1 MLNILISGGRD
12 GLGKAIA
19 TKLTPANKV
28 IILSHNQEKLKNVS
42 KEIGCDF
49 VLADVTDYSSLAA
62 AVKTVLEKYQEIN
75 VLINSAG
82 IWMEGNL
89 EDNDIN
95 QIQEVLSV
103 NTLGTIF
110 LTKAVLPSMKSHQQG
125 RIINIISQDGLNA
138 KENRSIYSA
147 SKWAITGFTK
157 CLQKDL
163 VKDKIGVMGIYPGL
177 LKTGLFEKQG
187 ATRNLDT
194 ALDPTEI
201 ASIVEYV
208 INLSPDVL
216 IPDIS
221 IKNINNPN
229 NMNDSGSPQIGLDLN
244 PDMITPQT
252 GIPQTTPAS
261 ITPVASPITPGVI
274 DITPGASTSD
284 DLHPEKIENI
294 TPVAAVPTPAE
305 AVISEN
311 PVTDTGIHLA
321 DVVPAP
327 LSDTSLPGPISASPP
342 AAEEAAS
349 ISVELPPASPINP
362 LHEDPDLVNLSK

>member
-1 MLNILISGGRD
+1 MLNILISGGSD

-19 TKLTPANKV
+19 VKLAPANKV
-28 IILSHNQEKLKNVS
+28 VILSHNREKLEMVA
-42 KEIGCDF
+42 KEINCDF
-49 VLADVTDYSSLAA
+49 VEADVTDFSSLTT
-62 AVKTVLEKYQEIN
+62 AVGTVLEKYQKID

-82 IWMEGNL
+82 IWIQGDL
-89 EDNDIN
+89 VDNDVE
-95 QIQEVLSV
+95 QIQEVISV

-125 RIINIISQDGLNA
+125 RIINIVSQDGLHA
-138 KENRSIYSA
+138 KENRSVYTA

-163 VKDKIGVMGIYPGL
+163 VKDKIGVTGIYPGL

-194 ALDPTEI
+194 ALDPIQI
-201 ASIVEYV
+201 ASFVEYV

-261 ITPVASPITPGVI
+261 VTPVASPITPGVI
-274 DITPGASTSD
+274 DITPGAGTSD
-284 DLHPEKIENI
+284 DLHP
-294 TPVAAVPTPAE
+294 PFR
-305 AVISEN
+305 
-311 PVTDTGIHLA
+311 H
-321 DVVPAP
+321 
-327 LSDTSLPGPISASPP
+327 PP
-342 AAEEAAS
+342 NRQFRKT
-349 ISVELPPASPINP
+349 L
-362 LHEDPDLVNLSK
+362 